1 MQLSHL
7 TPDTPRRPVR
17 VSPDERVD
25 LVLATAPVGAHQSVW
40 IDYRVQAPRHGTT
53 TLADPSDDRT
63 VERRVQ
69 ARWTHNEGDTSYW
82 QAFLGPFPRGARVTY
97 EPWATAPEGDAQA
110 PAASFRVGTRLHV
123 ALLWHQ
129 HQPLY
134 RDPDQPIGHGS
145 YRQPWVRLHGIRDY
159 YAMAH
164 LVAEHPAV
172 HVTINLTP
180 VLLEQIDD
188 YLERGATDRALDL
201 TLARAEDLDDD
212 ATSEILSTF
221 FDADWHQQI
230 YPYDRYHALLDMRQ
244 AGRPLQAQDVRDL
257 QMWFNLAWFAPE
269 FHEGTVEL
277 PGGATASVRDLV
289 LQGRDYRHE
298 QLEAMVDEQYKILR
312 AIVPIH
318 RRLQD
323 AGQIEVSTTPYYH
336 PILPLLIDTDQA
348 TIDRPGTEHPPRFAY
363 PEDARAQTAA
373 AVEAY
378 QDRFGRRPRGMWPAE
393 GAVSEDAAAMF
404 AEARVRWITSD
415 QGVLQRSGRWGYRSD
430 DPNVLCQPYRVVTPA
445 GDVSIF
451 FRDTALSND
460 IGFHYQGY
468 SDAGAA
474 ARDFLRQIRERVA
487 HRIDDPDHER
497 VLTIALDG
505 ENAWGAYREAAR
517 PFLHALYTAL
527 EQADDLATVTFS
539 ECLDGVPERDLE
551 GHRRPSPRPRP
562 VHRLVDR
569 RARIRARRGP
579 QHLDRRGRGE
589 PSLAPAR
596 RRTPRVGGREGDAA
610 LPSGRLS
617 SPVRRGRQRLVLV
630 ARRHPGL
637 GARRRLRRAVPCPPR
652 PRLPRGRAYAAGR
665 APNRPHPRDARVDLH
680 GPCEIPAGRCPA
692 HGPDQLPGRP
702 ALALRRRP
710 HLHHDAHAGRWCH
723 GGRSPPRC
731 RTRTVRRTGA
741 PGVHFPVRPRR
752 LPTLGG
758 MLPARRTGRDGDA
771 SGTLTPAAR
780 SEREE
785 SSEAATHTR
794 VDHRSA
800 FTPA

>member
-17 VSPDERVD
+17 VSPDERVEM
-25 LVLATAPVGAHQSVW
+25 VLATSPVGAHQSVW

-53 TLADPSDDRT
+53 THADPSDDST
-63 VERRVQ
+63 VGRRVPG
-69 ARWTHNEGDTSYW
+69 RWTHNEGDTSYW

-110 PAASFRVGTRLHV
+110 PPASFRVGTRLHV

-134 RDPDQPIGHGS
+134 RDPDQPIGRGS

-172 HVTINLTP
+172 HLTINLTP
-180 VLLEQIDD
+180 VLLEQLDD

-201 TLARAEDLDDD
+201 TLARAEDLDDA
-212 ATSEILSTF
+212 ATGEILSTF

-244 AGRPLQAQDVRDL
+244 AGRPFRAQDVRDL

-298 QLEAMVDEQYKILR
+298 QLQAMMDEQYKVLR

-323 AGQIEVSTTPYYH
+323 AGQIEVSTTPYHH
-336 PILPLLIDTDQA
+336 PILPLLIDTDRA

-373 AVEAY
+373 AIEAY
-378 QDRFGRRPRGMWPAE
+378 QRRFGRRPRGMWPAE
-393 GAVSEDAAAMF
+393 GAVSEDAATIF
-404 AEARVRWITSD
+404 AEARVRWIASD

-430 DPNVLCQPYRVVTPA
+430 DPNVLCRPYRVVTAA

-460 IGFHYQGY
+460 IGFHYQSYG
-468 SDAGAA
+468 DAWAA
-474 ARDFLRQIRERVA
+474 AQDFLRQVRERVA

-539 ECLDGVPERDLE
+539 ECLDGAPDRVLDGHPSDVQARVHDLFTGSWIDE
-551 GHRRPSPRPRP
+551 PGSAPGVDLGTWIGENEENRAW
-562 VHRLVDR
+562 RLLGDAR
-569 RARIRARRGP
+569 RALVVA
-579 QHLDRRGRGE
+579 DV
-589 PSLAPAR
+589 
-596 RRTPRVGGREGDAA
+596 TPRSHPDAYRALYAAEGSDWFWWLGDTQDSGHDADFDALFRGHLVRAYREAGLTPPDALRTVLTPETLVWTFAGPVRSLPIGVRLTVRTNCPGGLRWRFAEGPTSTTMLTPVGGAMAG
-610 LPSGRLS
+610 
-617 SPVRRGRQRLVLV
+617 VR
-630 ARRHPGL
+630 
-637 GARRRLRRAVPCPPR
+637 
-652 PRLPRGRAYAAGR
+652 
-665 APNRPHPRDARVDLH
+665 
-680 GPCEIPAGRCPA
+680 
-692 HGPDQLPGRP
+692 
-702 ALALRRRP
+702 
-710 HLHHDAHAGRWCH
+710 HHDAPLGPFEEPGRLAFTFLCGH
-723 GGRSPPRC
+723 DDCP
-731 RTRTVRRTGA
+731 
-741 PGVHFPVRPRR
+741 
-752 LPTLGG
+752 
-758 MLPARRTGRDGDA
+758 
-771 SGTLTPAAR
+771 
-780 SEREE
+780 
-785 SSEAATHTR
+785 
-794 VDHRSA
+794 RSA
-800 FTPA
+800 ACCRPEERVVMVTPQPD